1 MVANINNNVSLALQQ
16 SKPAARPAP
25 KAERGNDVP
34 PESGKDLPPVPEI
47 DTSALVEQIND
58 FMVANSRNLQFRV
71 DNSTNQTVIT
81 VVNPN
86 SGEVIRQIP
95 SEEALRLAAQ
105 MKAMAMGLG
114 VSGVNLL
121 DTLA

>member
-1 MVANINNNVSLALQQ
+1 MVASINNNVSLALAAQ

-25 KAERGNDVP
+25 AERGNDVP
-34 PESGKDLPPVPEI
+34 PEGGKNLPPVPQI
-47 DTSALVEQIND
+47 DTSRLVEQINN

-105 MKAMAMGLG
+105 MKAMAMGQSAVGL
-114 VSGVNLL
+114 NLL